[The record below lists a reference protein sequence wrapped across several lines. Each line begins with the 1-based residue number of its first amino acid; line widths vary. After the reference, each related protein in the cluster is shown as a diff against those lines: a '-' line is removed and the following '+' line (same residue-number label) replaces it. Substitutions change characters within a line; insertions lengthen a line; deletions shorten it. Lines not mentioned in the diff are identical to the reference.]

1 MSSEV
6 KDVELKASYL
16 TELFLTKHADF
27 IHAYS
32 LKTDDYEYIMTEYLR
47 MSGIYW
53 GLTAMDLMS
62 QLHRMDRAVSATGSH
77 PGRRPGMLYSIILG

>member
-1 MSSEV
+1 V
-6 KDVELKASYL
+6 KDVELKGDAP
-16 TELFLTKHADF
+16 TKLFLSKHADF

-32 LKTDDYEYIMTEYLR
+32 DKKNDYEYIMTEFLR

-62 QLHRMDRAVSATGSH
+62 QLDRMNREEVIEFVKGWC
-77 PGRRPGMLYSIILG
+77 YSR